1 MHWIQ
6 RGQQIAATALILV
19 GFLCL
24 GRVVETTLDSNPN
37 RLDRRETIT
46 AGVLVGVP
54 AIAGG
59 IGLILLA
66 QHQRRQQESEQLQE
80 VFFALVKAG
89 RGKVTTLRFA
99 MEARQIGSKL
109 TGAQATAYLGER
121 AREYDATFQVDSEGG
136 ITYCF
141 NLGEVDS
148 RLLRPTPEATFTV
161 VLETVPPAQQRAIIR
176 TLQQL
181 TGQDWKTVKAMVR
194 NPPQPIQVGLFRAV
208 AEDYKRDLERLGA
221 EVVLVLDTD

>member
-1 MHWIQ
+1 MRWIQ
-6 RGQQIAATALILV
+6 QVQQIAAGLLLLV

-24 GRVVETTLDSNPN
+24 GRVLETTLDSNPN
-37 RLDRRETIT
+37 RVDRRETIT
-46 AGVLVGVP
+46 AGIVVGVP

-59 IGLILLA
+59 VGLILAA
-66 QHQRRQQESEQLQE
+66 QHQRRRQESERLQG

-89 RGKVTTLRFA
+89 RGKVTPLRFA
-99 MEARQIGSKL
+99 MEAKL
-109 TGAQATAYLGER
+109 TGVQATAYLGDR

-148 RLLRPTPEATFTV
+148 RLLRSTPEPTFTV
-161 VLETVPPAQQRAIIR
+161 VLETVPPAQRRDIIR
-176 TLQQL
+176 TLQRL
-181 TGQDWKTVKAMVR
+181 TGKDWKTVKAMVR
-194 NPPQPIQVGLFRAV
+194 NPPQPIQVGLSRAI
-208 AEDYKRDLERLGA
+208 AEDYKQDLERLGA